1 MVPDTDRSVLSI
13 FALSLFDELKA
24 ISIPAKKAESK
35 SDDTITMKIVIYTS
49 EKSLA
54 KLIKIP

>member
-1 MVPDTDRSVLSI
+1 MAPDTDRSVLSI
-13 FALSLFDELKA
+13 LALSLFDELKA